1 MRGLPVVGPDINVW
15 ANDLRRYLG
24 RQLDRLSWRV
34 AGQTA
39 SENGMI
45 LWDEEKKYPVVS
57 LGGSWRK
64 VVLDNTSGIAEIDF
78 GASAKVSTVVVTGV
92 SAISE
97 TSVVLVKMR
106 IEDTADHIA
115 EDLLIDPIRVEA
127 FSIVAGTG
135 FTIHGTMENAPAN
148 GKYNVQWALV

>member
-1 MRGLPVVGPDINVW
+1 MRGLPVVGPDVSVW

-57 LGGSWRK
+57 LDGSWAP
-64 VVLDNTSGIAEIDF
+64 IALE
-78 GASAKVSTVVVTGV
+78 VHHV
-92 SAISE
+92 
-97 TSVVLVKMR
+97 
-106 IEDTADHIA
+106 
-115 EDLLIDPIRVEA
+115 
-127 FSIVAGTG
+127 
-135 FTIHGTMENAPAN
+135 
-148 GKYNVQWALV
+148 